1 MFKNFYPK
9 KIVESAYDIDYKK
22 LYESGI
28 RGILFDIDN
37 TLVEHGA
44 DSDDRSERLF
54 AMLHKM
60 GFKTCIISNNNEE
73 RVMRFN
79 KNIGTKYVFKAGKP
93 SKKGYLKGIKM
104 MGIKPEQALF
114 IGDQLFTD
122 IYGANK
128 AGIDNICVKPIAK
141 HEEPQIILKRKLEWF
156 IFRAYRRRY
165 RNA

>member
-1 MFKNFYPK
+1 MFRNLYPDNTAA
-9 KIVESAYDIDYKK
+9 SAYDIDYKS
-22 LYESGI
+22 LYESGK

-44 DSDDRSERLF
+44 DSDERSERLF
-54 AMLHKM
+54 TMLHEM
-60 GFKTCIISNNNEE
+60 GFKTCIISNNREA
-73 RVMRFN
+73 RVKRFN
-79 KNIGTKYVFKAGKP
+79 KNIGTLYVFKAGKP
-93 SKKGYLKGIKM
+93 SKKGYLKGIEM
-104 MGIKPEQALF
+104 MGIRPDQAIF

-141 HEEPQIILKRKLEWF
+141 HEEPQIILKRKLEWIIYRF
-156 IFRAYRRRY
+156 YRRRV